1 MVTIEAVDLIL
12 GVMLLGISAGAAGFA
27 AGVLWCELRQID
39 GCGPVEGVP
48 DDSE

>member
-1 MVTIEAVDLIL
+1 MVTIQAVDLVLALMVLSICA
-12 GVMLLGISAGAAGFA
+12 GVTGFC

-39 GCGPVEGVP
+39 RCGPVEGVP